1 MGITHEPFVFDV
13 YKAVDREIKGPL
25 REDSDQID
33 LGYTAP
39 LNFLVKPVT
48 DGVGATLC
56 YVCQPV
62 PKVSQR
68 YNNGNSKYSV
78 IGILL
83 NTVA

>member
-1 MGITHEPFVFDV
+1 MGTTHEPFVFDV

-56 YVCQPV
+56 
-62 PKVSQR
+62 
-68 YNNGNSKYSV
+68 
-78 IGILL
+78 
-83 NTVA
+83 